1 MNNEQ
6 IEVNTVIDFDIWNG
20 DPKNKDGIID
30 KRLGETCSIPLDG
43 IIDKR
48 LGETCSIPL
57 DETCGFNNL
66 KMNFIYR
73 STS

>member
-30 KRLGETCSIPLDG
+30 KRLGETCSIPLD
-43 IIDKR
+43 
-48 LGETCSIPL
+48 
-57 DETCGFNNL
+57 ETCGFNNL